1 LILCNT
7 CNKTHLS
14 AEAAEERIPAMA
26 QGKCKV
32 LVEEVSQKF
41 THAVVG
47 PATMDQQQSL
57 KVSELGNRI
66 VTGQDSLKALLP

>member
-1 LILCNT
+1 
-7 CNKTHLS
+7 
-14 AEAAEERIPAMA
+14 MA